1 MPKPLLT
8 DEVIAQARR
17 EAQSG
22 GEDEVK
28 LVLKAKK
35 FDKSRR
41 LAHARRGGFYSKL
54 NLLLTLVVVLL
65 IALIYAM
72 FKL

>member
-1 MPKPLLT
+1 MGKPLLT
-8 DEVIAQARR
+8 DEVIAAAQR
-17 EAQSG
+17 EADWDRQV
-22 GEDEVK
+22 ELK
-28 LVLKAKK
+28 APLKAKK
-35 FDKSRR
+35 FGKSRR

>member
-1 MPKPLLT
+1 MGKPLLT
-8 DEVIAQARR
+8 DEVIAAAQR

-22 GEDEVK
+22 GEDEVQ

-54 NLLLTLVVVLL
+54 NLLLTLVVILL
-65 IALIYAM
+65 MALIYAM